1 VLKTAEVGE
10 PTSDE
15 PLEFPNSPVPHINDA
30 ERTGHLSEADWS
42 TKNSVEE
49 DDEVEVDELESEWEE
64 EPDYGSDQLVEITEK
79 DSHAASGILNH
90 FSLSWSLKKASFIG
104 TALTFVNVDP
114 ESFKF
119 NPSQKRKRESD
130 DHDLALVDENLPGP
144 SIKKF
149 VGNRFVPQGITDA
162 QVDRIL
168 GGKQKKGKAR
178 KDTDRDDP
186 SEDEER
192 DPPRK
197 FTVYV
202 QVWAEAQA
210 EKKPGKTAK
219 TPNITFISKGPFK
232 MDTSKTFEMFKRE
245 VAEVLPCRTSM
256 LPVAKFEWKFDN
268 QAQSAPHKKIAN
280 RAGYEALLDAI
291 NAKRVA
297 DNVVVWLYTP
307 KPAKDEEVSI
317 LVSAHCFEQ
326 QFTFLLTM

>member
-1 VLKTAEVGE
+1 M
-10 PTSDE
+10 
-15 PLEFPNSPVPHINDA
+15 
-30 ERTGHLSEADWS
+30 
-42 TKNSVEE
+42 KN
-49 DDEVEVDELESEWEE
+49 
-64 EPDYGSDQLVEITEK
+64 
-79 DSHAASGILNH
+79 
-90 FSLSWSLKKASFIG
+90 ASFIG

-119 NPSQKRKRESD
+119 NPSQKRKQESD

-178 KDTDRDDP
+178 KDTDRGDP

-210 EKKPGKTAK
+210 EKKPGKTVK

-268 QAQSAPHKKIAN
+268 QAQSAPRKKIAN

-291 NAKRVA
+291 NAKRVV